1 MSQPRYSLNEP
12 TAKKQIEENLKE
24 SQEQLEAFIRHAPI
38 SIAMLDKDMNYL
50 ANSGRW
56 LNEYGRGYENL
67 IGRNHYAV
75 HPDVPAEWKRVH
87 QQGLAGVTQHNDGE
101 MWTHADGSQHW
112 LRWAVLPWTDA
123 KGAIGG
129 IIISAE
135 DITASKQAEADRY
148 LFSEGLRQSVQP
160 TLLCDPNSNI
170 THLTPAFTKLFGYE
184 ADDLLGKPVTILV
197 PPDETDPDAYKVPE
211 QVMKQGFWH
220 GEVARM
226 AKDGTPI
233 PVLANI
239 GKIRN
244 DQDEL
249 IGFVANYLDLRPLRE
264 KEEGLRKLSQAV
276 EQSPESIVITNL
288 EADIEY
294 VNEAFLRNTGYN
306 REEVI
311 GKNPRILNSG
321 KTPPANYAALWD
333 ALAHGQTWQGE
344 LYNRRKDGSDY
355 IEWAIISP
363 IRQPNEGVTH
373 YLAVK
378 EDITEKKRAEHA
390 LKESNE
396 RFSTVFRTSPVGI
409 AIGLLADGTFVDLN
423 PSLERLLGYRR
434 EELMGKTGVD
444 MHLWVGNEA
453 RAAVLDA
460 MRVGTTIENL
470 EAQFRR
476 KDGGIID
483 IAYSGCPID
492 IGGVPHFIGLVADFT
507 LQKAAQRTLETHH
520 EQLKELV
527 DIRTEELAAARDAAE
542 AANVAK
548 SAFLANMSHEIR
560 TPMNGILGM
569 AHILMRS
576 GVTPMQAKYVDTVLT
591 SGKHLLGIINDI
603 LDLSKIEAGKLVLDP
618 RDFELA
624 EMLRSVLAIISEA
637 ADAKGLQLLINV
649 ASLPQNL
656 HGDATRLAQ
665 TLVNYL
671 SNAVKFT
678 AKGSVTLSGQI
689 VEEDATGYL
698 VRFEVSDTGI
708 GMTPDQQDRIF
719 TAFEQADQSTTRKY
733 GGTGLG
739 LAINRRIAQLMGG
752 EVGVE
757 SALGHGS
764 TFSITARL
772 GKAQTVANAESEQ
785 SESAEVLLKRHH
797 CGKRVLLAE
806 DELANQMIAEMLLT
820 DAGLVVSIAGD
831 GAEAVRLA
839 ERNDYDVILMDMQM
853 PEMDGLEA
861 TRAIR
866 RMPNRKTV
874 PILAMTANAF
884 AEDRERCSA
893 AGMND
898 FLTKPAVPEVMFAT
912 LLKWLGRDAGSKN
925 IDG

>member
-1 MSQPRYSLNEP
+1 
-12 TAKKQIEENLKE
+12 
-24 SQEQLEAFIRHAPI
+24 
-38 SIAMLDKDMNYL
+38 
-50 ANSGRW
+50 
-56 LNEYGRGYENL
+56 
-67 IGRNHYAV
+67 
-75 HPDVPAEWKRVH
+75 
-87 QQGLAGVTQHNDGE
+87 
-101 MWTHADGSQHW
+101 
-112 LRWAVLPWTDA
+112 
-123 KGAIGG
+123 
-129 IIISAE
+129 
-135 DITASKQAEADRY
+135 
-148 LFSEGLRQSVQP
+148 
-160 TLLCDPNSNI
+160 
-170 THLTPAFTKLFGYE
+170 
-184 ADDLLGKPVTILV
+184 
-197 PPDETDPDAYKVPE
+197 
-211 QVMKQGFWH
+211 
-220 GEVARM
+220 
-226 AKDGTPI
+226 
-233 PVLANI
+233 
-239 GKIRN
+239 
-244 DQDEL
+244 
-249 IGFVANYLDLRPLRE
+249 
-264 KEEGLRKLSQAV
+264 
-276 EQSPESIVITNL
+276 
-288 EADIEY
+288 
-294 VNEAFLRNTGYN
+294 
-306 REEVI
+306 
-311 GKNPRILNSG
+311 
-321 KTPPANYAALWD
+321 
-333 ALAHGQTWQGE
+333 
-344 LYNRRKDGSDY
+344 
-355 IEWAIISP
+355 
-363 IRQPNEGVTH
+363 
-373 YLAVK
+373 
-378 EDITEKKRAEHA
+378 
-390 LKESNE
+390 
-396 RFSTVFRTSPVGI
+396 
-409 AIGLLADGTFVDLN
+409 
-423 PSLERLLGYRR
+423 
-434 EELMGKTGVD
+434 
-444 MHLWVGNEA
+444 
-453 RAAVLDA
+453 
-460 MRVGTTIENL
+460 
-470 EAQFRR
+470 
-476 KDGGIID
+476 
-483 IAYSGCPID
+483 
-492 IGGVPHFIGLVADFT
+492 
-507 LQKAAQRTLETHH
+507 
-520 EQLKELV
+520 
-527 DIRTEELAAARDAAE
+527 
-542 AANVAK
+542 
-548 SAFLANMSHEIR
+548 
-560 TPMNGILGM
+560 
-569 AHILMRS
+569 
-576 GVTPMQAKYVDTVLT
+576 
-591 SGKHLLGIINDI
+591 
-603 LDLSKIEAGKLVLDP
+603 
-618 RDFELA
+618 
-624 EMLRSVLAIISEA
+624 MLRSVLAIISEA